1 MIGFGVPRVADKAL
15 DDWWQQQVRF
25 LGGFKHQKWEFN
37 MVHPTYDL
45 LFASRTRYGRVS
57 HITDNFSLDGKLQ
70 EIDHQLIGT
79 RWYQYI
85 LR

>member
-1 MIGFGVPRVADKAL
+1 
-15 DDWWQQQVRF
+15 
-25 LGGFKHQKWEFN
+25 

-70 EIDHQLIGT
+70 EIDHQLIGPDGT
-79 RWYQYI
+79 SI
-85 LR
+85 F